1 MKKLFLIFIMTLAI
15 IPIVKGQE
23 TATSGKKVLSSL
35 IEKTSS
41 INFPKFVIY
50 KNETRH
56 ATTGFFARPEI
67 FIKTRGAVTDS
78 IYTIH
83 LRWKGSL
90 SSAIVDLNYTKPQ
103 ILEVCSAIEE
113 LESIDMTDA
122 SVGTSYQYV
131 SPKKFLLKREKA
143 KKGVRYYLFIAG
155 NGHESYLGFKQVY
168 GIFKPLKDYLE
179 TGIVPD
185 EDTVNNKANTTYE
198 DKRLGRSAA
207 KIANERM
214 DAAGKIM
221 NRKIA
226 PK

>member
-41 INFPKFVIY
+41 INFPEFVIY

-83 LRWKGSL
+83 R
-90 SSAIVDLNYTKPQ
+90 
-103 ILEVCSAIEE
+103 
-113 LESIDMTDA
+113 
-122 SVGTSYQYV
+122 
-131 SPKKFLLKREKA
+131 
-143 KKGVRYYLFIAG
+143 
-155 NGHESYLGFKQVY
+155 
-168 GIFKPLKDYLE
+168 GI
-179 TGIVPD
+179 
-185 EDTVNNKANTTYE
+185 
-198 DKRLGRSAA
+198 RGRF
-207 KIANERM
+207 
-214 DAAGKIM
+214 
-221 NRKIA
+221 
-226 PK
+226 P